1 MPDRTDE
8 RTRERERSDGDLG
21 AHQDDVTD
29 FQDLNEGHNGR
40 QVSDEPQTVDE
51 STRQGRQSGI
61 RSRLKRLFSPR
72 GFLLRAGVMVAGVV
86 ASGFVP
92 LLPAILGSFLGLLVA
107 GFGIGV
113 FESEQSYLETGSA
126 GLLVGAVAALLNNLT
141 LTFVGVG
148 APLVLVGAFGGLVGG
163 LLGLYFGRDLRAGLS
178 KEI

>member
-8 RTRERERSDGDLG
+8 RTREQERSDGDLG
-21 AHQDDVTD
+21 ANQDDVTD

-40 QVSDEPQTVDE
+40 QVRDVPQTVDE

-61 RSRLKRLFSPR
+61 RSRLKKLFSPR
-72 GFLLRAGVMVAGVV
+72 GFLLRAGVMVGGVV

-92 LLPAILGSFLGLLVA
+92 LLPAILGSFLGILMT
-107 GFGIGV
+107 GFAIGL

-141 LTFVGVG
+141 LTFFAGG
-148 APLVLVGAFGGLVGG
+148 AALVLIGALGGLIGA